1 MKTPQAHSPW
11 RIGAV
16 AAAAM
21 AVTAGVTVLF
31 FFDPATAG
39 FYPVCTLHEVTGLQC
54 PGCGGLRAAHQ
65 LSHGHLAAAW
75 RLNALLVALLPVALW
90 LGLRE
95 AVRALTGREWPG
107 IVTRPVFGWLLA
119 GALVLF
125 GILRNVPFHPGR

>member
-1 MKTPQAHSPW
+1 
-11 RIGAV
+11 
-16 AAAAM
+16 M